1 MHMWS
6 VDAAFAVHPDMRSHT
21 GGSMTLGKGSA
32 VSVSVKQKLNTKSS
46 TEAELAGVNDV
57 ANVMLWTGYF
67 LKAQGYE
74 WDCELKQDNKSSILL
89 LKNGAMSSSKRTR
102 HINIRYYFLQDRIVK
117 GEIKLCYCATDEM
130 IADFFTKPLQGAKF
144 KKLRKLLMNLK
155 D

>member
-1 MHMWS
+1 
-6 VDAAFAVHPDMRSHT
+6 
-21 GGSMTLGKGSA
+21 MTLGKGSA

-46 TEAELAGVNDV
+46 TEAELVGVNDV

-67 LKAQGYE
+67 LEAQGYE
-74 WDCELKQDNKSSILL
+74 CDCKLKQDNQSSILL

-102 HINIRYYFLQDRIVK
+102 HINIRHYFLKDRIEK
-117 GEIKLCYCATDEM
+117 GEIKLSYCATDTM
-130 IADFFTKPLQGAKF
+130 IADFFAKPLQGAKF